1 MAGHTKFKAISESD
15 LHGSN
20 TWLKDLQEYLPE
32 AVYGSIDGIVT
43 TFAVVAG
50 AAGANLSIQVVLI
63 LGLANLIAD
72 GLSMSIGSYLSKKSE
87 RENYNK
93 HLQIESWE
101 IDHLPEVERKEVEE
115 IYRQKGFEGAELD
128 MVVNRITSNR
138 QVWLETMMVDEL
150 GLVNE
155 VKSPFKCGLSTLAA
169 FILAGSIPLI
179 AYLITLF
186 NNSNADPFLVS
197 ALFTGISF
205 VFIGLVKN
213 LVTRA
218 GWVRSVLETLALGS
232 IAAVAAYFVG
242 NILEKTLM

>member
-1 MAGHTKFKAISESD
+1 MAGHTRLKAITESD
-15 LHGSN
+15 LHGGN
-20 TWLKDLQEYLPE
+20 TWLKDIQEYLPE

-87 RENYNK
+87 RENYDK

-101 IDHLPEVERKEVEE
+101 IDHLPEVEKKEVED
-115 IYRQKGFEGAELD
+115 IYRQKGFEGAELE
-128 MVVNRITSNR
+128 MVVNRITANR

-155 VKSPFKCGLSTLAA
+155 SKSPFKCGLFTLIS

-179 AYLITLF
+179 AYLITLV
-186 NNSNADPFLVS
+186 NNSDADPFFVS
-197 ALFTGISF
+197 ALFTAISF
-205 VFIGLVKN
+205 IVIGLVKN

-218 GWVRSVLETLALGS
+218 GWLRSVLETLTLGS
-232 IAAVAAYFVG
+232 VAAVAAYFVG
-242 NILEKTLM
+242 NILEKALM

>member
-1 MAGHTKFKAISESD
+1 MAAHRNIKSITESE
-15 LHGSN
+15 LHGSS
-20 TWLKDLQEYLPE
+20 TWLKNLQEYLPE

-87 RENYNK
+87 RENYEK

-101 IDHLPEVERKEVEE
+101 IDHLPEVERKEVED
-115 IYRQKGFEGAELD
+115 IYRQKGFEGAELQ
-128 MVVNRITSNR
+128 MVVNRITANK
-138 QVWLETMMVDEL
+138 QVWLETMMIHEL
-150 GLVNE
+150 GMVIE
-155 VKSPFKCGLSTLAA
+155 SKSPFKCGLSTLVS

-179 AYLITLF
+179 AYLVTLV
-186 NNSNADPFLVS
+186 NNSDADPFYVS
-197 ALFTGISF
+197 AVFTAISF
-205 VFIGLVKN
+205 IIIGLGKN

-218 GWVRSVLETLALGS
+218 GWLRSVLETLALGS
-232 IAAVAAYFVG
+232 VAAVAAYFVG
-242 NILEKTLM
+242 NILEKALL

>member
-1 MAGHTKFKAISESD
+1 MSGHTRIRPISESD
-15 LHGSN
+15 LHGSS
-20 TWLKDLQEYLPE
+20 TWLKNLQEYLPE

-101 IDHLPEVERKEVEE
+101 IDHLPEVERKEVED
-115 IYRQKGFEGAELD
+115 IYRHKGFEGAELE

-150 GLVNE
+150 GLINE
-155 VKSPFKCGLSTLAA
+155 SKSPFKCGLSTLVS
-169 FILAGSIPLI
+169 FVVAGSVPLI
-179 AYLITLF
+179 AYLITLL
-186 NNSNADPFLVS
+186 NSGHANPFFVS
-197 ALFTGISF
+197 AMFTGVSF
-205 VFIGLVKN
+205 ILIGLTKN

-218 GWVRSVLETLALGS
+218 GWFRSVMETLTLGS
-232 IAAVAAYFVG
+232 VAAVAAYFVG
-242 NILEKTLM
+242 NILEKALM